1 MRDLMN
7 VWNSS
12 YSPDGAN
19 VVGGLFP
26 AIGELAPSIFV
37 MRGTCEK
44 SPSIPSVMKWLYKR
58 KDDGIQDETRR
69 RMAHIALSHRIH
81 EENSISPQPA
91 GTFLSYFNLEQN
103 QIQKAW
109 RAVKRSKAAHDAQKN
124 TGTPTAFT
132 ANHDCHTPKRTALAQ
147 PEFDLNSDAAHVT
160 PSHSPLLQLTDQTNN
175 ILAKDWTANR
185 GLQEDQSGLYQSI
198 VRVRNAIKDGSKDS
212 RERLVQKSLIED
224 FGT

>member
-1 MRDLMN
+1 
-7 VWNSS
+7 
-12 YSPDGAN
+12 
-19 VVGGLFP
+19 
-26 AIGELAPSIFV
+26 
-37 MRGTCEK
+37 
-44 SPSIPSVMKWLYKR
+44 
-58 KDDGIQDETRR
+58 
-69 RMAHIALSHRIH
+69 MAHIALSHRIH

-198 VRVRNAIKDGSKDS
+198 IRVRNAIKDGSKDS
-212 RERLVQKSLIED
+212 RERLVQKSLIDD
-224 FGT
+224 FGA